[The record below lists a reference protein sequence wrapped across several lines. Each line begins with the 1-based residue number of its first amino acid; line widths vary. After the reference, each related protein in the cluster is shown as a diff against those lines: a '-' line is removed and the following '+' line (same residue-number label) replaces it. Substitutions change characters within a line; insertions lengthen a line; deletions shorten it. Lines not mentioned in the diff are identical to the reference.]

1 MLVHNITIGAD
12 PELFIINSKT
22 GKVVSS
28 IGLIPGV
35 KGEPYVGEDMPN
47 GFGLETD
54 NILAEFNIP
63 PVKDC
68 ANFINN
74 ILYMQD
80 YIRKFVKNINPDL
93 DIKCSASEVVPKDQL
108 QSDEAQMFGCDPDYN
123 VYTEDENPKPD
134 VPKNGT
140 RSAGAHIHWGYDN
153 PNVDTSLRIIKLCDA
168 FIGVPSIILD
178 ADSRRRKIYG
188 KAGSFRL
195 CDYGCEYRTLSSYM
209 MGTPELLST
218 VWKGI
223 ERVKAELR
231 YPATNIAK
239 YQKPI
244 IDCINNS
251 NVELAKR
258 LCNIF
263 KIDYVNLP
271 KDEKLPF

>member
-1 MLVHNITIGAD
+1 MLVRNITIGAD
-12 PELFIINSKT
+12 PELFIIDSKT

-93 DIKCSASEVVPKDQL
+93 DIKCSASEIVPKDQL
-108 QSDEAQMFGCDPDYN
+108 QSDEANEFGCLPDYN
-123 VYTEDENPKPD
+123 AYTEDENPKPN
-134 VPKNGT
+134 VPKDGM
-140 RSAGAHIHWGYDN
+140 RSAGCHIHFGYDN
-153 PNVDTSLRIIKLCDA
+153 PNVDTSLHIIKLFDA
-168 FIGVPSIILD
+168 FVTVPSIILD
-178 ADSRRRKIYG
+178 TDTRRRKLYG

-195 CDYGCEYRTLSSYM
+195 TDYGCEARSLSSFM
-209 MGTPELLST
+209 QSTPELLST

-223 ERVKAELR
+223 ERVKEELR
-231 YPATNIAK
+231 YPATNISK
-239 YQKPI
+239 YQRHI

-251 NVELAKR
+251 DVELAKK

-263 KIDYVNLP
+263 KINYV
-271 KDEKLPF
+271 